1 MKIQILIML
10 LVPMLL
16 AATCQKEASELEM
29 PEGGQDLPITV
40 VSDGGYSAI
49 EEAQQLLI
57 TDEETYYTLWAEIH
71 KNQMP
76 VPKPPR
82 VDFSANMMVA
92 SFMGMKT
99 SGGYS
104 TSLSKAVLHNELVYF
119 LVQET
124 LPGQGC
130 LTTSSITYPYFLA
143 MVEKKPVSG
152 HHFIIASDTTNC
164 MN

>member
-1 MKIQILIML
+1 
-10 LVPMLL
+10 MLL
-16 AATCQKEASELEM
+16 AATCQKAASELAM
-29 PEGGQDLPITV
+29 PEGGEALTITI
-40 VSDGGYSAI
+40 VSDGSYSAM

-57 TDEETYYTLWAEIH
+57 TDEEAYYTLWANIH
-71 KNQMP
+71 QNQMP
-76 VPKPPR
+76 APKPPR
-82 VDFSANMMVA
+82 VDFSANMVVA

-104 TSLSKAVLHNELVYF
+104 TSLSKAVMHNELVYF

-124 LPGQGC
+124 LPGPGC

-143 MVEKKPVSG
+143 MIDKKPVSG
-152 HHFIIASDTTNC
+152 HHFIIARDTTNC